1 MLVGAAVG
9 AIAGLLLHHF
19 FAETQGLALF
29 LDYVTVPVGQVFL
42 RSLFM
47 LVMPLVFA
55 ALVMGV
61 CELDLSTLARIAVR
75 TLTYTVAVS
84 VIAVFIGLATV
95 NAIQPGRLG
104 KPDLGTVPAVAVDLG
119 GPSDKSFISV
129 LVEMIPDNP
138 IKAAA
143 NGDILAWLLFSLVF
157 GIGLSLTQ
165 TEGAK
170 NLRQTIQGLYD
181 VLMRLIAVVLKLGP
195 IGVCALLM
203 TAMARM
209 GTDML
214 GRIGAYSGTVIL
226 ALAIHMFVVY
236 PAVLWF
242 FARKNPI
249 AFFRESKAAILTAF
263 STASS
268 SATLP
273 TALRVAEED
282 LKLPRDISR
291 FVLTAGSTMNQ
302 NGSALFE
309 GVTVLFLAQAYDVPL
324 TLGQQLLVLVIC
336 VLAGIGTA
344 GVPAGTIPVLAMMLR
359 MLNIPPEGLG
369 IILGVDRLL
378 DMCRTTLNVTG
389 DLVAAVY
396 VASGEK
402 QAAVIT
408 GDVARAGSAQ

>member
-1 MLVGAAVG
+1 MLIGAALG
-9 AIAGLLLHHF
+9 AIIGLLLHRF
-19 FAETQGLALF
+19 FAGTHGLDIF
-29 LDYVTVPVGQVFL
+29 LDYVAAPIGQVFL
-42 RSLFM
+42 RLLFM

-61 CELDLSTLARIAVR
+61 CELDVGTLARIAFR
-75 TLTYTVAVS
+75 TFTYTVIVS
-84 VIAVFIGLATV
+84 VIAVFIGLAAV
-95 NAIQPGRLG
+95 NILQPGHVG
-104 KPDLGTVPAVAVDLG
+104 KEGRPATEAQAVELG
-119 GPSDKSFISV
+119 GSSDKSMVNI
-129 LVEMIPDNP
+129 LLEMIPNNP
-138 IKAAA
+138 FEAAA
-143 NGDILAWLLFSLVF
+143 QGNILAWLVFSLIF
-157 GIGLSLTQ
+157 GIGLSLTR
-165 TEGAK
+165 TEATK
-170 NLRQTIQGLYD
+170 ALRDSIQGLYD
-181 VLMRLIAVVLKLGP
+181 VLMRLIGTVLSFGH

-209 GTDML
+209 GTNML
-214 GRIGAYSGTVIL
+214 GRVGAYAGTVIF
-226 ALAIHMFVVY
+226 ALAVHMFVVY
-236 PAVLWF
+236 PLVLWF
-242 FARKNPI
+242 FARKSPI
-249 AFFRESKAAILTAF
+249 AFFRETRAAVLTAF

-282 LKLPRDISR
+282 LRLPRDISR

-324 TLGQQLLVLVIC
+324 TLGQQLMVLVIC

-344 GVPAGTIPVLAMMLR
+344 GIPAGTIPVLAMMMH
-359 MLNIPPEGLG
+359 MLKIPNEGLG

-396 VASGEK
+396 VAKGEK
-402 QAAVIT
+402 Q
-408 GDVARAGSAQ
+408 GDASG